1 MKCKICHGKGYIVF
15 GENAQDNIMCEY
27 CRGSGQQLEIKF
39 ERGDRVKKVGG
50 DYTYKGFIVSIIHK
64 RSGQIRYVVEDD
76 RGMLFIFN
84 EKSLELL
91 LK

>member
-1 MKCKICHGKGYIVF
+1 MEFISKMTNKLKV
-15 GENAQDNIMCEY
+15 
-27 CRGSGQQLEIKF
+27 
-39 ERGDRVKKVGG
+39 GDEVKKVGE
-50 DYTYKGFIVSIIHK
+50 DYTYEGIIAGIVHK

-91 LK
+91 K